1 MKRIIG
7 TLAASILVASAAFA
21 ASPPQSASI
30 NVTASNAG
38 VFNFAITAATYAF
51 GTVDANGTAN
61 AGGTQAITGVRN
73 GGNTGSTYTALTAT
87 TWTIASAPSRA
98 VHIFNASTNAG
109 GTFAWG
115 VSDRLEMQIPT
126 TGLPGTPATCGF
138 KTFLTA
144 SGDGGVSPSCTTG
157 NLVTTFSAG
166 NGANSVTGNLAFRL
180 TVLDVDGTGSNT
192 WVVTLTA
199 AAP

>member
-7 TLAASILVASAAFA
+7 TLAVCMLAASTAFAVVASD
-21 ASPPQSASI
+21 SI
-30 NVTASNAG
+30 IVTASNGG
-38 VFNFAITAATYAF
+38 VFTFNIAAATYDF
-51 GTVDANGTAN
+51 GTVDANGTTSSKGI
-61 AGGTQAITGVRN
+61 AGSRN
-73 GGNTGSTYTALTAT
+73 SADTGSTYLALAAT
-87 TWTIASAPSRA
+87 TWTVASAPPRA
-98 VHIFNASTNAG
+98 VHIFNASTNASG
-109 GTFAWG
+109 IFGWG

-144 SGDGGVSPSCTTG
+144 SGDGGVSPSCTIG

-166 NGANSVTGNLAFRL
+166 NGANSVTGNLDFRL
-180 TVLDVDGTGSNT
+180 TVLDVDVTGSNT